1 MTQTG
6 NNSESAKTTL
16 DEATHDCLLRWMP
29 INGSWFR
36 QIQRWAEFGF
46 YHTGQRK
53 LLADASKDIGIL
65 SLLFRRYFESFGGQ
79 STESDPIAGLNS
91 LSKEQLRSILEL
103 PSDALMVHSLL
114 ESSPLQVSRL
124 QHTQIASATS
134 ELAGEKF
141 KIKEGQAALAATVRQ
156 LPLNL
161 IAFNFPTIYTRATQL
176 AGLGDGTLEEN
187 LNRFLGFYPWQL
199 GARLFGQWGVEEDWW
214 DAMDWREGASD
225 GARGDG
231 VQSAQTHSKSDS
243 PLILACDLGES
254 IAKLSE
260 PEIFPETARSWF
272 EISSKVEN
280 LLGSNGLERI
290 NQRITRELSQ
300 YKASIPNLPII
311 PINPEMSAERA
322 NSHHGT
328 LLFERNEPL
337 QHCPESLREIF
348 QAAYKLMRYNQP
360 SGEAVIVLASK
371 AIPAMGFVK
380 GCFFLYD
387 KKQGALIPK
396 LRIGDV
402 SLDQFPVVK
411 VASNAEKPISIGDA
425 MTSATPVSGEHNPFD
440 KDLPHITWRLG
451 SSEKQGVLHLQFN
464 SNVPPEQQ
472 SQFNQYFKAARQS
485 LQDALNLKEG

>member
-16 DEATHDCLLRWMP
+16 DEATQDCLLRWMP

-46 YHTGQRK
+46 YHSGQRK
-53 LLADASKDIGIL
+53 LIVDASKDIGIL
-65 SLLFRRYFESFGGQ
+65 SLLFRRYYESFGTQ
-79 STESDPIAGLNS
+79 SLAADPLTGLTKLN
-91 LSKEQLRSILEL
+91 KEQLSSILEL

-124 QHTQIASATS
+124 QHTQIASASS
-134 ELAGEKF
+134 ELVGEKL
-141 KIKEGQAALAATVRQ
+141 KIQEGHAALAATVRQ

-161 IAFNFPTIYTRATQL
+161 IAFNFPTIYTRATNL
-176 AGLGDGTLEEN
+176 AGLGEGTLEEN
-187 LNRFLGFYPWQL
+187 LNRILGFYPWQL
-199 GARLFGQWGVEEDWW
+199 GERLFGQWGVEDDWW
-214 DAMDWREGASD
+214 DAMDWQGASNGKD
-225 GARGDG
+225 G
-231 VQSAQTHSKSDS
+231 SDTAVAENES
-243 PLILACDLGES
+243 PLLLACNLGES

-328 LLFERNEPL
+328 LLFERNESL
-337 QHCPESLREIF
+337 KNCPESLRELF

-396 LRIGDV
+396 LRIGDA

>member
-6 NNSESAKTTL
+6 NISESAKTTL
-16 DEATHDCLLRWMP
+16 DEATNDCSLRWMP
-29 INGSWFR
+29 TNGSWFK

-65 SLLFRRYFESFGGQ
+65 SLLFRRYFESFGA
-79 STESDPIAGLNS
+79 SSPESDPITGLNN
-91 LSKEQLRSILEL
+91 LTKEQLRAILEL
-103 PSDALMVHSLL
+103 PADALMVHSLL

-134 ELAGEKF
+134 ELAGEKLN
-141 KIKEGQAALAATVRQ
+141 IQEGQAALASTVRQ

-161 IAFNFPTIYTRATQL
+161 IAFNFPTVYTRATQL
-176 AGLGDGTLEEN
+176 AGLGEGTLEEN
-187 LNRFLGFYPWQL
+187 LHRILGFFPWQL
-199 GARLFGQWGVEEDWW
+199 GERLFGQWGVEGDWW
-214 DAMDWREGASD
+214 DAMDWQGEGSGTAA
-225 GARGDG
+225 GNEAKP
-231 VQSAQTHSKSDS
+231 ATET
-243 PLILACDLGES
+243 PLILACNLGES

-290 NQRITRELSQ
+290 NQRISRELSQ
-300 YKASIPNLPII
+300 YKASLPNLPII

-328 LLFERNEPL
+328 LLFERNESL
-337 QHCPESLREIF
+337 KNCPESLRQIF
-348 QAAYKLMRYNQP
+348 ESAYKLMRYNQP

-402 SLDQFPVVK
+402 ALEQFPIVK
-411 VASNAEKPISIGDA
+411 LASSPDKSASLSDA
-425 MTSATPVSGEHNPFD
+425 MNSTTPVSAEHNPFD
-440 KDLPHITWRLG
+440 KDLPHISWRLG
-451 SSEKQGVLHLQFN
+451 SADKQGVLHLQFN
-464 SNVPPEQQ
+464 PNVPTEQQ
-472 SQFNQYFKAARQS
+472 SQLRQYFKAARQS
-485 LQDALNLKEG
+485 LQDALNLREG